1 MLDPITI
8 GIAFTA
14 AQQSVNYIKK
24 AIALGK
30 DVNSLYGQFA
40 KFFENSDTIHAASIE
55 AQTSKKILTDG
66 QIRAMSVQI
75 AMQSK
80 ALRDAEKELKEMLI
94 WSGNKDVWDEM
105 MAERVRMYK
114 ERAKLQADIKNAR
127 IQAQSDMIDR
137 LLIGTSFMA
146 IAVPVVLFTFAMITA
161 DNVHL
166 SAVLSEI
173 PQYLFTLFTILVYGL
188 LISQRCFLSPSTNGL
203 KIDLITNT

>member
-1 MLDPITI
+1 MIDPITL

-14 AQQSVNYIKK
+14 AQQSVGYIKK

-146 IAVPVVLFTFAMITA
+146 IAVPVVLFTFAMIT
-161 DNVHL
+161 
-166 SAVLSEI
+166 
-173 PQYLFTLFTILVYGL
+173 
-188 LISQRCFLSPSTNGL
+188 R
-203 KIDLITNT
+203 

>member
-1 MLDPITI
+1 MLDPVTL

-14 AQQSVNYIKK
+14 AQQSVGYIKK

-40 KFFENSDTIHAASIE
+40 KFFENSDTIHSASVE
-55 AQTSKKILTDG
+55 AQNSKKILTDG

-105 MAERVRMYK
+105 MSERVRMYK
-114 ERAKLQADIKNAR
+114 ERAKLQADIKNAK
-127 IQAQSDMIDR
+127 IKAQSDLIDR
-137 LLIGTSFMA
+137 ALIFISFSAIAIPAFAFSFA
-146 IAVPVVLFTFAMITA
+146 IAV
-161 DNVHL
+161 
-166 SAVLSEI
+166 
-173 PQYLFTLFTILVYGL
+173 
-188 LISQRCFLSPSTNGL
+188 R
-203 KIDLITNT
+203 

>member
-1 MLDPITI
+1 MIDPITL

-14 AQQSVNYIKK
+14 AQQSVGYIKK

-40 KFFENSDTIHAASIE
+40 KFFENSDTIHSANIK
-55 AQTSKKILTDG
+55 AQNSKKILTDG
-66 QIRAMSVQI
+66 QIRALSVQI

-114 ERAKLQADIKNAR
+114 ERAKLEADMKNAR
-127 IQAQSDMIDR
+127 IQAQTDMIDR
-137 LLIGTSFMA
+137 LLIGVSFMA
-146 IAVPVVLFTFAMITA
+146 IAVPTVLFTFAMIT
-161 DNVHL
+161 
-166 SAVLSEI
+166 
-173 PQYLFTLFTILVYGL
+173 
-188 LISQRCFLSPSTNGL
+188 R
-203 KIDLITNT
+203 

>member
-1 MLDPITI
+1 MIDPITI

-14 AQQSVNYIKK
+14 AQQSVGYIKK

-40 KFFENSDTIHAASIE
+40 KFFENSDTIHAANIT
-55 AQTSKKILTDG
+55 AQNSKNILTDG
-66 QIRAMSVQI
+66 QIRALSIQI

-146 IAVPVVLFTFAMITA
+146 IAIPVVLFTFAMIT
-161 DNVHL
+161 
-166 SAVLSEI
+166 
-173 PQYLFTLFTILVYGL
+173 
-188 LISQRCFLSPSTNGL
+188 R
-203 KIDLITNT
+203 

>member
-1 MLDPITI
+1 MIDPITI

-14 AQQSVNYIKK
+14 AQQSVGYIKK

-40 KFFENSDTIHAASIE
+40 KFFENSDTIHAANIT
-55 AQTSKKILTDG
+55 AQNSKNILTDG
-66 QIRAMSVQI
+66 QIRALSVQI

-114 ERAKLQADIKNAR
+114 ERAKLQADMKNAR
-127 IQAQSDMIDR
+127 IQAQADMIDR
-137 LLIGTSFMA
+137 VLIGTSFMA
-146 IAVPVVLFTFAMITA
+146 IAVPVVMFTFAMIT
-161 DNVHL
+161 
-166 SAVLSEI
+166 
-173 PQYLFTLFTILVYGL
+173 
-188 LISQRCFLSPSTNGL
+188 R
-203 KIDLITNT
+203 

>member
-1 MLDPITI
+1 MIDPITI

-14 AQQSVNYIKK
+14 AQQSVGYIKK

-40 KFFENSDTIHAASIE
+40 KFFENSDTIHAANIT
-55 AQTSKKILTDG
+55 AQNSKNILTDG
-66 QIRAMSVQI
+66 QIRALSVQI

-114 ERAKLQADIKNAR
+114 ERAKLQADMKNAR
-127 IQAQSDMIDR
+127 IQAQADMIDR

-146 IAVPVVLFTFAMITA
+146 IAVPVVMFTFAMIT
-161 DNVHL
+161 
-166 SAVLSEI
+166 
-173 PQYLFTLFTILVYGL
+173 
-188 LISQRCFLSPSTNGL
+188 R
-203 KIDLITNT
+203 

>member
-1 MLDPITI
+1 MDPITI
-8 GIAFTA
+8 GLAFTA

-40 KFFENSDTIHAASIE
+40 KFFENSDTIHE
-55 AQTSKKILTDG
+55 ANVKAQNSKNVLTDG
-66 QIRAMSVQI
+66 QIRSLSIQI

-80 ALRDAEKELKEMLI
+80 ALRDAEKELKELLI

-127 IQAQSDMIDR
+127 IQAQADMIDR

-146 IAVPVVLFTFAMITA
+146 IAVPVVLFTFAMIA
-161 DNVHL
+161 
-166 SAVLSEI
+166 
-173 PQYLFTLFTILVYGL
+173 
-188 LISQRCFLSPSTNGL
+188 R
-203 KIDLITNT
+203 

>member
-1 MLDPITI
+1 MIDPITL

-14 AQQSVNYIKK
+14 AQQSVGYIKK

-40 KFFENSDTIHAASIE
+40 KFFENSDTIHAANIT
-55 AQTSKKILTDG
+55 AQNSKNILTDG
-66 QIRAMSVQI
+66 QIRALSVQI

-127 IQAQSDMIDR
+127 IQAQADMIDR

-146 IAVPVVLFTFAMITA
+146 IAIPVVLFTFAMIT
-161 DNVHL
+161 
-166 SAVLSEI
+166 
-173 PQYLFTLFTILVYGL
+173 
-188 LISQRCFLSPSTNGL
+188 R
-203 KIDLITNT
+203 

>member
-1 MLDPITI
+1 MIDPITL

-14 AQQSVNYIKK
+14 AQQSVGYIKK

-40 KFFENSDTIHAASIE
+40 KFFENSDKIHGANVE
-55 AQTSKKILTDG
+55 AQNSKKILTDG
-66 QIRAMSVQI
+66 QIRAMSIQI

-114 ERAKLQADIKNAR
+114 ERAKLEADIKNAR

-137 LLIGTSFMA
+137 VLIGISFMA
-146 IAVPVVLFTFAMITA
+146 ISVPVVLFSFAMM
-161 DNVHL
+161 V
-166 SAVLSEI
+166 
-173 PQYLFTLFTILVYGL
+173 
-188 LISQRCFLSPSTNGL
+188 R
-203 KIDLITNT
+203 